1 MTRGFFYFL
10 YFGKKV
16 KTQQNTIQP
25 ANGTRHTCHTFQG
38 FRAASIPS
46 DTATGPP
53 HTPWVLE
60 YASNRGGNM
69 KLIRVSVVVVAGCLL
84 LSACAGNSDKDRAQ
98 GFAIKA
104 CDIQTDE
111 GGEPL
116 RNSDG
121 VVPFDDS
128 IGTGL
133 TNVETD
139 PIPEIQSQFEG
150 LSDLSSSAQAAAQ
163 LDPTW
168 RSLADGLALRVSILS
183 VSVSARKRG
192 ENPFDRTVT
201 NSDVSNYNQAVSEW
215 KQECS
220 GLATLL
226 SE

>member
-1 MTRGFFYFL
+1 ML
-10 YFGKKV
+10 
-16 KTQQNTIQP
+16 P
-25 ANGTRHTCHTFQG
+25 AK
-38 FRAASIPS
+38 
-46 DTATGPP
+46 
-53 HTPWVLE
+53 
-60 YASNRGGNM
+60 GGVM
-69 KLIRVSVVVVAGCLL
+69 KLIGVVAIAVTGSLL

-128 IGTGL
+128 IGAGL

-139 PIPEIQSQFEG
+139 PIPEIQSKFDG

-163 LDPTW
+163 LDPAW

-183 VSVSARKRG
+183 VSLSARNRG
-192 ENPFDRTVT
+192 ENPFENAIT

-220 GLATLL
+220 GLATRL